1 MDYRVL
7 DYRTADVCD
16 ESVEPG
22 LVDPC
27 EMMSQRVK
35 VPRVTRFNLGL
46 GVVPG
51 IFWLCVIMRK
61 TLDPLVNRQ
70 NGIYPH
76 VSDTP
81 R

>member
-1 MDYRVL
+1 MF
-7 DYRTADVCD
+7 AD

-35 VPRVTRFNLGL
+35 VPRVTRFSLGL

-51 IFWLCVIMRK
+51 IFWVGRNTQL
-61 TLDPLVNRQ
+61 
-70 NGIYPH
+70 
-76 VSDTP
+76 
-81 R
+81 

>member
-1 MDYRVL
+1 MLPWTIGFWTTGLRMF
-7 DYRTADVCD
+7 AD

-35 VPRVTRFNLGL
+35 VPRVTRFRLGL

-51 IFWLCVIMRK
+51 IFWVGR
-61 TLDPLVNRQ
+61 N
-70 NGIYPH
+70 
-76 VSDTP
+76 TP
-81 R
+81 CGVQVD